1 MHISA
6 SEYTS
11 VVKEARLFLPVHR
24 HPADSGLRHR
34 GCGPPG
40 GCKHNRATY
49 IHRRSEFYYI
59 LSGSRD
65 YQIQIEIIQLHQ
77 GDTIYFDAPRPH
89 GTINRSAK
97 PVVLPVVIFRSP
109 RTLSK
114 NCFIMSNNQEPFLI
128 SAQESKIPKSFIP
141 QKNDHKVFERGSKK
155 SLRFGAFNSEEKAV
169 S

>member
-1 MHISA
+1 MA
-6 SEYTS
+6 
-11 VVKEARLFLPVHR
+11 LPVD
-24 HPADSGLRHR
+24 ANTTGQLTSTDGLSFNTS
-34 GCGPPG
+34 CQD
-40 GCKHNRATY
+40 RAT
-49 IHRRSEFYYI
+49 IKFKSKSSSCIRAIPFT
-59 LSGSRD
+59 LMP
-65 YQIQIEIIQLHQ
+65 
-77 GDTIYFDAPRPH
+77 PRPH

-114 NCFIMSNNQEPFLI
+114 NSFIMSNNQEPFLI